1 MFEKLFAKYARAV
14 SDERERAWLY
24 GKYRTKTVVN
34 AIFIALCVAFFVL
47 AVVLNPYIEQDWVLL
62 LMMALMF
69 GWIGFGIASLCL
81 LVSFKR
87 TYRAILNR
95 PAYEGEMPEVAS
107 YRQKVAA
114 DRKST
119 IKKMWWAWLIFGICA
134 ALFIALITV
143 DTIKNPDGEEMGV
156 YGSVGTL
163 LLLAGALTLFFAY
176 FISAVLKQQ
185 KGKAIEQQTATE
197 AEAIDR
203 AQGRE
208 TRYDP
213 QADVNIQVEK
223 MFEYLFP
230 NEELRERAHAERK
243 RRTKIITPTVVILG
257 IAAIA
262 AIFIFARF
270 DLFGY
275 AIPAV
280 YTLLFGGTALI
291 SVCTGG
297 KLKAIEKEQK
307 AELDSRS
314 EYAKNL
320 EWYRL
325 YDNFYKFKGKII
337 YICLAA
343 GTALG
348 WALAIPFPPSSWPL
362 ISIVPVVV
370 GIIVNSKL
378 VNDLRKKALPI
389 EKQIDEQRAMSNDRD
404 GAESDKDDIET

>member
-1 MFEKLFAKYARAV
+1 MFEKMSAKYARAV

-24 GKYRTKTVVN
+24 EKYRTKLVVN
-34 AIFIALCVAFFVL
+34 AIFIALCVAFVVL
-47 AVVLNPYIEQDWVLL
+47 AVVLNRYIEQDWALL
-62 LMMALMF
+62 LMTALMF

-81 LVSFKR
+81 WISFSR

-114 DRKST
+114 DKKST

-134 ALFIALITV
+134 ALFVALLAV
-143 DTIKNPDGEEMGV
+143 EMIKNPDGEQTGIWGNVGIWVMVAGV
-156 YGSVGTL
+156 LV
-163 LLLAGALTLFFAY
+163 LFFAY
-176 FISAVLKQQ
+176 FFDAIFKQQ
-185 KGKAIEQQTATE
+185 KGKAIEQQTAAE

-208 TRYDP
+208 RKYDP
-213 QADVNIQVEK
+213 QSDVNTTIEK
-223 MFEYLFP
+223 MYGYLFP

-243 RRTKIITPTVVILG
+243 RRTKIITPTVIILG

-262 AIFIFARF
+262 AIFIFGRF

-291 SVCTGG
+291 SVCTSG
-297 KLKAIEKEQK
+297 KLKAIEMEQK
-307 AELDSRS
+307 AELESRP

-325 YDNFYKFKGKII
+325 YDNFYKFQGKIF

-348 WALAIPFPPSSWPL
+348 WALAIPFPSSSWSL
-362 ISIVPVVV
+362 ISIVPVVA
-370 GIIVNSKL
+370 GIIVNSKM

-389 EKQIDEQRAMSNDRD
+389 EKQIDEQRAIGSDRA
-404 GAESDKDDIET
+404 GAEPDKDDTEA